1 MSWLNCRIQQ
11 TDHDGGIA
19 ENRAVMGNRCE
30 TFDKEIGDLLRLEEQ
45 RQLSQLSLVASE
57 NYSSPRVR
65 EFEGSIFADKNA
77 EGYPG
82 SRCVSG
88 CEHADKLERLAIE
101 RAKSVFGCE
110 HANVQAMSA
119 TIANFAVMNGLFQP
133 QDRLMAMRL
142 QDGGHLSH
150 GASFHAS
157 GQNFRWC
164 FYGVSKSD
172 EQLNYDEVRS
182 IALENRP
189 VAIICGGSSY
199 PRLIDYEKMHEIA
212 REIDALLWVDLAH
225 TAGLVAGRAVPSPFP
240 HADIVTTSTHKTL
253 RGPRGGGL
261 ILCKSSLGKAID
273 RAIFPGLQGA
283 PKMDLIAARAAL
295 FAEVQTP
302 CFQRYAREVLKNAK
316 ALENGL
322 LEAGATLVSGG
333 TSSHLLLL
341 SLMSSD
347 MSGRQLEVALSGAQV
362 IANRNPIPFD
372 RRPPSEAGGLR
383 IGSAA
388 LTTRGFDEAQF
399 VQLGKLIGD
408 VVTSTDKHRGIASLS
423 AFVRDNTEGLPLFNE
438 KWLT

>member
-1 MSWLNCRIQQ
+1 M
-11 TDHDGGIA
+11 D
-19 ENRAVMGNRCE
+19 NRCGTLDRE
-30 TFDKEIGDLLRLEEQ
+30 VGNLLHLEEQ
-45 RQLSQLSLVASE
+45 RQLRQLSLVASE

-82 SRCVSG
+82 NRCVSG
-88 CEHADKLERLAIE
+88 CEYADELERLAIQ
-101 RAKSVFGCE
+101 RARTAFACE

-119 TIANFAVMNGLFQP
+119 TIANFAIMNGLFQP

-164 FYGVSKSD
+164 FYGVSKRD

-182 IALENRP
+182 IAIEHRP

-199 PRLIDYEKMHEIA
+199 PRLVDYEKMHEIA

-225 TAGLVAGRAVPSPFP
+225 TAGLVAGRAIPSPFP

-261 ILCKSSLGKAID
+261 ILCKKSLGKKID

-283 PKMDLIAARAAL
+283 PKMDLIAARAVLLAD
-295 FAEVQTP
+295 VQTA
-302 CFQRYAREVLKNAK
+302 CFQRYARDVLRNAK
-316 ALENGL
+316 ALETGL
-322 LEAGATLVSGG
+322 REAGATLVSGG

-341 SLMSSD
+341 NLLNWN
-347 MSGRQLEVALSGAQV
+347 MSGLQLEVALEEAQV
-362 IANRNPIPFD
+362 IANKNPIPFD
-372 RRPPSEAGGLR
+372 KRPPSEAGGLR

-388 LTTRGFDEAQF
+388 LTTRGFDESQF
-399 VQLGKLIGD
+399 IRLGRLIGD
-408 VVTSTDKHRGIASLS
+408 VITSTNKDHGIASLS
-423 AFVRDNTEGLPLFNE
+423 TFVKENTVGLPLFNE
-438 KWLT
+438 RWLA